1 MRVIFF
7 TVIPRKGQAVT
18 RYISL
23 LLMIGCV
30 CLGTVLLAWMMLRLL
45 YAIGADVLAGLQK
58 RRSRR
63 ARNRSSRRPAPLKLD
78 GCVSLARTPLP

>member
-1 MRVIFF
+1 
-7 TVIPRKGQAVT
+7 
-18 RYISL
+18 
-23 LLMIGCV
+23 
-30 CLGTVLLAWMMLRLL
+30 MMLRLL